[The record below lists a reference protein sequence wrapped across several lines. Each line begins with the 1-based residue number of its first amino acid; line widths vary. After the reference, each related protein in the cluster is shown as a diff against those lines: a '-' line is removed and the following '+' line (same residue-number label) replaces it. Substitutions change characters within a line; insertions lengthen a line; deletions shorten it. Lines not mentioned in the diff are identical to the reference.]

1 MELQPR
7 NEFNKWVHKFG
18 ISSSILIFLLM
29 MGFPLAVSTVYGLW
43 PSLSKMWPGFAMAL
57 MLVAPYWPAETIGY
71 MPIMGPGALYM
82 SYITGNVTNLRMP
95 STVGTINILG
105 LKPNSDECHTMA
117 IIACGA
123 SIITAV
129 TIIVLGLLAA
139 RPMAPLLQSPTVKPA
154 FDYVIPALF
163 GGLVAQGLLK
173 SRRDVLLYLPPL
185 AVNLILGFFT
195 KINQAYIMLIGIASA
210 VCVAVIVY
218 RRGKKEEDKSVS
230 L

>member
-7 NEFNKWVHKFG
+7 EEFNNWVHRFG
-18 ISSSILIFLLM
+18 IGSSILIFLLM
-29 MGFPLAVSTVYGLW
+29 MGFPLAVSVVYGLW
-43 PSLSKMWPGFAMAL
+43 PSFRDVWPGFAMAL

-71 MPIMGPGALYM
+71 MPVMGPGALYM

-123 SIITAV
+123 SVIT
-129 TIIVLGLLAA
+129 TIVIVLLGVVIA
-139 RPMAPLLQSPTVKPA
+139 RPMAPLLQNPSLKPA

-163 GGLVAQGLLK
+163 GGLVAQGILK
-173 SRRDVLLYLPPL
+173 SRRDFLLYLPPL
-185 AVNLILGFFT
+185 VINLYLCFFT
-195 KINQAYIMLIGIASA
+195 KMNTAYSMLIGIASA
-210 VCVAVIVY
+210 VIVAVLLY
-218 RRGKKEEDKSVS
+218 RRGKKEEESTCQ
-230 L
+230 